1 MVNLEIWNV
10 EDQAFWDDKGRK
22 TAFRNLWISI
32 PALLQSFS
40 IWIMW
45 GMIIVQ
51 MKKLGFTLGLP
62 HESPEDLKTF
72 NELLWTLPAIAG
84 LAGATLRIPH
94 SFMIAIGGGRNVV
107 LFSTI
112 LLLIPSVGAGFA
124 LQNIQTPFAGEF
136 LSSYTKVEAGYN
148 P

>member
-1 MVNLEIWNV
+1 MSLINIEKWDV
-10 EDQAFWDDKGRK
+10 EDNSFWESMGKK
-22 TAFRNLWISI
+22 IAFRNLWISI

-40 IWIMW
+40 IWIIW

-62 HESPEDLKTF
+62 HQSPEDLKIF

-84 LAGATLRIPH
+84 LSGATLRIPN
-94 SFMIAIGGGRNVV
+94 SFLIAIGGGRNVV
-107 LFSTI
+107 FFSTL

-124 LQNIQTPFAGEF
+124 LQDVHTPYYVFAMLAIFSGF
-136 LSSYTKVEAGYN
+136 G
-148 P
+148 